1 MLAHLAPV
9 HDGEI
14 ERSCGHDASAFR
26 DTVGPGEKREEVMP
40 LFEPSL
46 ALSREALLA
55 RRRAASG
62 LARGFVV
69 LAMLVGG
76 LSTAGAEIVDQK
88 GPMTGLSV
96 PRYVSLKSDRVNLRE
111 GPSKDHRTS
120 WVFERAG
127 LPVEITA
134 EFDTWRKIR
143 DSEGS
148 EGWVLHSLLS
158 GRRTALVAP
167 WKKDQSMPLYDQPR
181 PDSSVVANLQSG
193 VIGNVKKCD
202 GQWCRIYGDGFD
214 GYEPQNNLWGVYPGE
229 HVE

>member
-1 MLAHLAPV
+1 
-9 HDGEI
+9 
-14 ERSCGHDASAFR
+14 
-26 DTVGPGEKREEVMP
+26 
-40 LFEPSL
+40 
-46 ALSREALLA
+46 
-55 RRRAASG
+55 
-62 LARGFVV
+62 
-69 LAMLVGG
+69 
-76 LSTAGAEIVDQK
+76 
-88 GPMTGLSV
+88 MTGLSV

-181 PDSSVVANLQSG
+181 PDSPVVANLQSG